1 MRLIDKILQV
11 LSRKRPPATNA
22 PVGWSVMGAFMDA
35 LEEFAARNEEVRDTA
50 VRERLSEVAHKRFIL
65 HHRGYAI
72 PKDLWMFSD
81 AANAELAEILEE
93 HFGYLDAIV
102 EGFRLDSR
110 AKRVATF
117 FNPKLHSSSGTTFV
131 DDFFAPL

>member
-11 LSRKRPPATNA
+11 FARKQSPATYA
-22 PVGWSVMGAFMDA
+22 PVGWSVMGDFIDA
-35 LEEFAARNEEVRDTA
+35 LEEFATRNEEVRDTA
-50 VRERLSEVAHKRFIL
+50 VRERLSEVAHERFIL
-65 HHRGYAI
+65 HRRSYEI
-72 PKDLWMFSD
+72 PQDLGMFSD
-81 AANAELAEILEE
+81 AANAELAAVLQT

-102 EGFRLDSR
+102 DGFRLDSK
-110 AKRVATF
+110 AKRATTF